1 MRLSWRQSSRSQ
13 DRFEKEIAQHYQ
25 RRVLAGDVVST
36 GPCPDEDFL
45 RRLARHSKRLE
56 LTDPKVDHA
65 ASCPLCVKRLL
76 ALRKEYRQRC
86 RIWIVV
92 GVIAGLLLV
101 GVTFFFV
108 IWH

>member
-25 RRVLAGDVVST
+25 RRVLAGVVVST

-45 RRLARHSKRLE
+45 RRLAKHSKRLE

-65 ASCPLCVKRLL
+65 ASCPLCMKRLL
-76 ALRKEYRQRC
+76 ALRQKYHQRC
-86 RIWIVV
+86 RMWMVA

-101 GVTFFFV
+101 GVAALF
-108 IWH
+108 IIRH

>member
-45 RRLARHSKRLE
+45 RRLAKHSKRLE

-65 ASCPLCVKRLL
+65 ASCPLCMKRLL
-76 ALRKEYRQRC
+76 ALRQEYRQRC

-92 GVIAGLLLV
+92 AVIGVLVLV
-101 GVTFFFV
+101 GVTALLI
-108 IWH
+108 IWK

>member
-25 RRVLAGDVVST
+25 RRVLAGDAVST
-36 GPCPDEDFL
+36 GPCPDADFL
-45 RRLARHSKRLE
+45 RRLAKHSKRLE

-65 ASCPLCVKRLL
+65 VSCPLCMKRLL
-76 ALRKEYRQRC
+76 ALRQEYRRRC

-92 GVIAGLLLV
+92 GVIAVLLLV
-101 GVTFFFV
+101 SVAAFFI